1 VKGRKRHIAVDV
13 LGMLV
18 ELDVTGADT
27 QDRDGAVLLLDSLNA
42 GDHER
47 LAQAV
52 VDSAYRGE
60 TVAQAAK
67 NIKILVITR
76 RDDQQ
81 QGEFK
86 VQPIRWIV
94 ERTFA
99 WLNQFRRLFKDVEK
113 TVSSSE
119 AMIYLAMVRLMVGR
133 LAA

>member
-1 VKGRKRHIAVDV
+1 
-13 LGMLV
+13 MLV
-18 ELDVTGADT
+18 ELDVTGADI

-42 GDHER
+42 GDHKR

-67 NIKILVITR
+67 TIEILVITR

-81 QGEFK
+81 KGEFK